1 MRSSQSTTSPRRT
14 TLSDSRNT
22 KHAGSSKQGTTP
34 DEWEYDDE
42 VQDVVEV
49 DTALDNEEDLMEVQN

>member
-14 TLSDSRNT
+14 TSSDSRNT
-22 KHAGSSKQGTTP
+22 KHAAEFEAGYNP

-42 VQDVVEV
+42 VQDIVEV
-49 DTALDNEEDLMEVQN
+49 DKVLDNEVDVMEV